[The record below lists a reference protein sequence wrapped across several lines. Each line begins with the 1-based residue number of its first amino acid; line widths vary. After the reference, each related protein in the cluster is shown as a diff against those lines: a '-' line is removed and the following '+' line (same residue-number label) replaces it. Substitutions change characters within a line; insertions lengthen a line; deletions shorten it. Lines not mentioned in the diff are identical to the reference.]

1 MANYE
6 TDKDNRQNGMETSGS
21 GSKDFLLGA
30 IIGGLVGAATAL
42 FLAPKSGKEIRTELN
57 AQAGS
62 LKGKT
67 SQLYDVAK
75 VKSTELAEV
84 AKVKSSSIGQVV
96 SKQSNDIMNK
106 VKSIKPSKTSDE
118 GYIDLEVEGD
128 FSPLLSNDKELQKK
142 LEETKRAFDETEAQ
156 LNH

>member
-6 TDKDNRQNGMETSGS
+6 TDKDNRQNVNETSGS
-21 GSKDFLLGA
+21 KEFLLGA

-57 AQAGS
+57 TQAGN

-106 VKSIKPSKTSDE
+106 VKSIKPAKTGDE
-118 GYIDLEVEGD
+118 VYVDLEDEDD
-128 FSPLLSNDKELQKK
+128 FSPILSDDKELQRK
-142 LEETKRAFDETEAQ
+142 LEETKRAFDETESQ
-156 LNH
+156 LNQ

>member
-1 MANYE
+1 MVNHDTE
-6 TDKDNRQNGMETSGS
+6 KENRQNVKETSGS
-21 GSKDFLLGA
+21 KEFLMGA

-42 FLAPKSGKEIRTELN
+42 FLAPKSGKEMRTELN
-57 AQAGS
+57 TQAES

-75 VKSTELAEV
+75 TKSTELADV

-96 SKQSNDIMNK
+96 SKQSNDMMSK
-106 VKSIKPSKTSDE
+106 VKLIKPDSETEADVVVYE
-118 GYIDLEVEGD
+118 ED
-128 FSPLLSNDKELQKK
+128 FSPVLSDDKELQRK
-142 LEETKRAFDETEAQ
+142 LEETKRAFDETESQ

>member
-6 TDKDNRQNGMETSGS
+6 TDKDNRQNVNETSGS
-21 GSKDFLLGA
+21 KEFLLGA

-57 AQAGS
+57 TQAGN

-67 SQLYDVAK
+67 SQFYDVAK

-106 VKSIKPSKTSDE
+106 VKSIKPAKTGDE
-118 GYIDLEVEGD
+118 VNVELEDEDD
-128 FSPLLSNDKELQKK
+128 FSPILSDDKELQRK
-142 LEETKRAFDETEAQ
+142 LEETKRAFDETESQ
-156 LNH
+156 LNQ

>member
-1 MANYE
+1 MVNHE
-6 TDKDNRQNGMETSGS
+6 TEKDNRQNVNETSGS
-21 GSKDFLLGA
+21 KEFLLGA

-57 AQAGS
+57 TQAES

-75 VKSTELAEV
+75 TKSAELAEV
-84 AKVKSSSIGQVV
+84 AKVKSSSIGQAVT
-96 SKQSNDIMNK
+96 KQSN
-106 VKSIKPSKTSDE
+106 VKSIQPVNDSEEDIVYE
-118 GYIDLEVEGD
+118 DD
-128 FSPLLSNDKELQKK
+128 FSPVLSDDKELQRK
-142 LEETKRAFDETEAQ
+142 LEETKRAFDETESQ

>member
-1 MANYE
+1 MVNHE
-6 TDKDNRQNGMETSGS
+6 TEKDNRQNVNETSGS
-21 GSKDFLLGA
+21 KEFLLGA

-57 AQAGS
+57 TQAES

-75 VKSTELAEV
+75 TKSAELAEV
-84 AKVKSSSIGQVV
+84 AKVKSSSIGQAVT
-96 SKQSNDIMNK
+96 KQSNDIMSK
-106 VKSIKPSKTSDE
+106 VKSIQPVNDSEEDIVYE
-118 GYIDLEVEGD
+118 DD
-128 FSPLLSNDKELQKK
+128 FSPVLSDDKELQRK
-142 LEETKRAFDETEAQ
+142 LEETKRAFDETESQ

>member
-6 TDKDNRQNGMETSGS
+6 TDNDNRQNGIETSGS
-21 GSKDFLLGA
+21 KEFLLGA

-57 AQAGS
+57 AQAGN

-75 VKSTELAEV
+75 VKSTEFAEV

-96 SKQSNDIMNK
+96 TKQSNDIMNK
-106 VKSIKPSKTSDE
+106 VKLVKPAKTSDE
-118 GYIDLEVEGD
+118 GYVELEDGD
-128 FSPLLSNDKELQKK
+128 EFSPVLSNDLELQKK

>member
-1 MANYE
+1 MVNHE
-6 TDKDNRQNGMETSGS
+6 TEKENRQNVNETSGS
-21 GSKDFLLGA
+21 KEFLMGA

-57 AQAGS
+57 TQAEN

-75 VKSTELAEV
+75 TKSTDLAEA
-84 AKVKSSSIGQVV
+84 AKVKSSSIGQAV
-96 SKQSNDIMNK
+96 SKQSIDIMSK
-106 VKSIKPSKTSDE
+106 VKLVKPVNDSEADVVYE
-118 GYIDLEVEGD
+118 DD
-128 FSPLLSNDKELQKK
+128 FSPVLSDDKELQRK
-142 LEETKRAFDETEAQ
+142 LEETKRAFDETESQ